1 MADYPPIC
9 PLSKGVVT
17 DVEAVLIAAD
27 WAIVAMGWLLAMLQV
42 GCFAITSLYDKN
54 MTMCYITKM

>member
-17 DVEAVLIAAD
+17 DVEAVLIAAN
-27 WAIVAMGWLLAMLQV
+27 WAIAAMGWMLQV
-42 GCFAITSLYDKN
+42 GCFAITSLCDKKHDHVLH
-54 MTMCYITKM
+54 Y

>member
-27 WAIVAMGWLLAMLQV
+27 WAIVAMGWLLAMLQIGWLFWDNFV
-42 GCFAITSLYDKN
+42 V
-54 MTMCYITKM
+54 